1 VNPLAAASL
10 HLAAPAIRWGF
21 DPLQWK
27 ILPRIHIGPLAISP
41 HGVGIALGFL
51 VGAQLMV
58 RRARKY
64 GGPDEA
70 DLWNAVFYG
79 LIGAIVGARVGYVL
93 GHVAQVTD
101 HGNHLVGIFEV
112 WQGGISLLG
121 GIFGG
126 ILAGFPYVRRHRMGF
141 WRTMDLVA
149 PNLAIGIV
157 IGRIGDLI
165 IGDHLGKPT
174 TMPFGWHCLGVD
186 PGSSAPISAAIY
198 RQALAQGQPPS
209 LGCYNVTLHQ
219 TALYDFVS
227 TIFLA
232 SLLLWLGRRQ
242 HRPGFLIIVFT
253 IWYGTARLIT
263 DFLRVDRR
271 YFGLTGSQISASIV
285 GLVCLYLLARYRGA
299 PPRWADPP
307 GSDQGAPFT
316 PVPPRGDDG
325 AVAAELP
332 GDGRDREPA
341 VAGSG
346 TGGSSSGAV
355 SSTAPPRDPDAE
367 SDRGTAGRPEDDTG
381 Q

>member
-1 VNPLAAASL
+1 VTLLAAASL
-10 HLAAPAIRWGF
+10 HLAAPAIKWGF

-79 LIGAIVGARVGYVL
+79 LIGAILGARVGYVL
-93 GHVAQVTD
+93 GHLAQVTD
-101 HGNHLVGIFEV
+101 HGNNLIGVFEV

-126 ILAGFPYVRRHRMGF
+126 ILAGLPYVRRHRMGF

-186 PGSSAPISAAIY
+186 PGSSAPISAAVY
-198 RQALAQGQPPS
+198 RQALAQGHPPS
-209 LGCYNVTLHQ
+209 LGCYGLALHQ

-232 SLLLWLGRRQ
+232 SLLLWLGRRA

-285 GLVCLYLLARYRGA
+285 ALVCLYLLVRYRGA

-307 GSDQGAPFT
+307 GSGLDAPVQ
-316 PVPPRGDDG
+316 PIPPRPHEG
-325 AVAAELP
+325 AYAALPPDEGRELEAAVP
-332 GDGRDREPA
+332 GGGDG
-341 VAGSG
+341 G
-346 TGGSSSGAV
+346 T
-355 SSTAPPRDPDAE
+355 TAPPLGDSNAE
-367 SDRGTAGRPEDDTG
+367 SSGSDAGRPSGDTG
-381 Q
+381 E